1 MSRRNTIIQRIK
13 SIRNTK
19 KDKEEEETTA
29 EELNKNLFYQTA
41 RCSGTLK
48 SFDDIQSSPTGSINS
63 IGSTDSVSSILDYCV
78 KIK

>member
-19 KDKEEEETTA
+19 KDKEEEETS
-29 EELNKNLFYQTA
+29 EELNKQLFYQTT

-63 IGSTDSVSSILDYCV
+63 IGSTDSVSILDYCV

>member
-19 KDKEEEETTA
+19 KDKEETSME
-29 EELNKNLFYQTA
+29 NLKKHSFSETA
-41 RCSGTLK
+41 RCSDTLK